1 MFLVWY
7 IPSART
13 LRLDGTAVVMEVV
26 RRPGGGAQD
35 LQLCRIDLKRV
46 IYVHVIYSFLRKIII
61 TTRWDKSLLDT
72 GLHRKNN
79 NRKVDK
85 L

>member
-1 MFLVWY
+1 MIGRRGMFWVWY

-35 LQLCRIDLKRV
+35 LQLCRIDPK
-46 IYVHVIYSFLRKIII
+46 IITYVHDI
-61 TTRWDKSLLDT
+61 
-72 GLHRKNN
+72 
-79 NRKVDK
+79 
-85 L
+85 